1 MTWETTEAFNDV
13 LHLGNSIFLGGF
25 STGIFV
31 NLADFSSKEWTMG
44 DGWSYKVNRFLHNTM
59 SNAVALEH
67 VTPWGERSWVFVDEN
82 LEVDIFPDFLNVTNP
97 QYGII
102 NFEKTGSHKY
112 LFFSLYG
119 HYPSEKNNWEK
130 MRDLSYIFRCEN
142 LDNITHVCGTPV
154 TTFPQSKI
162 QSDYSNFADWV
173 VATVYQSD
181 EIFFKV
187 RVKDVINQWNS
198 QTRTVFINVMMLGY
212 DDRNILQSN
221 STNKKLL
228 WSAALNKTDLSPTCK
243 NCGRDRWVFD
253 NSQSGMDL
261 KFKCYDSVNPEDIE
275 TLENAK
281 FCKTAA
287 INGIPF
293 LYPWLKVHYYNK
305 FFYGAS
311 TNNMAKGTILFN
323 LQPTY
328 KITQKSSTKSDRLTI
343 LMTIAGIISPLIATF
358 RLLKTH
364 SYRQENKA
372 EINREDGI
380 KMSNIE
386 GTLRTEI

>member
-1 MTWETTEAFNDV
+1 MYTGNF
-13 LHLGNSIFLGGF
+13 LH
-25 STGIFV
+25 STG
-31 NLADFSSKEWTMG
+31 
-44 DGWSYKVNRFLHNTM
+44 
-59 SNAVALEH
+59 SNAVAVEYFA
-67 VTPWGERSWVFVDEN
+67 PSGERSWVFIDEN
-82 LEVDIFPDFLNVTNP
+82 LEVDIFPNFLNVTSP

-130 MRDLSYIFRCEN
+130 MRDLSYIFTCEN
-142 LDNITHVCGTPV
+142 LGNITHVCDTRC
-154 TTFPQSKI
+154 TTFPQSMI

-173 VATVYQSD
+173 VATVYQTD

-198 QTRTVFINVMMLGY
+198 QTRTVFTNVMMLGY
-212 DDRNILQSN
+212 DDQNILQSN

-228 WSAALNKTDLSPTCK
+228 WSASLNKTDLSPTCK
-243 NCGRDRWVFD
+243 NCGWDRWVFE

-261 KFKCYDSVNPEDIE
+261 KFKCYDFVIPEDIA

-287 INGIPF
+287 VNGIPF
-293 LYPWLKVHYYNK
+293 LYPWLIVHYYDT
-305 FFYGAS
+305 FIDYPDYAHS
-311 TNNMAKGTILFN
+311 VAKGTILFN
-323 LQPTY
+323 LERTY

-343 LMTIAGIISPLIATF
+343 LMTIVGVISPLIAIF
-358 RLLKTH
+358 RLVKRC

-372 EINREDGI
+372 EINRQDGI
-380 KMSNIE
+380 EMSNIE
-386 GTLRTEI
+386 GTMQTEI